1 MQDIPL
7 PFQSR
12 ASPHRGHVGES
23 IDLLFSTLSVLRVL
37 RMKYVIVKMR

>member
-23 IDLLFSTLSVLRVL
+23 VDLLFSTLNVLRVL
-37 RMKYVIVKMR
+37 GMKNVIPKMG